1 MAFTKINAAGIGTTE
16 TVTVDG
22 LTVINN
28 GSFGGNLSVGG
39 TLTYEDVT
47 NVDSVG
53 LITARNGIVV
63 GSGITLSK
71 DGDIFTTGVTTT
83 GSLVS
88 SGAISGTTGTFTGD
102 VDIADKIVHTG
113 DTDTAIRFPSADTIT
128 AETGGSERLRIRSD
142 GNVGIGT
149 VSPTDPFHA
158 YHASDNFIGRFESG
172 DAGGGI
178 ILKDPTHSTSLITND
193 GNFTINVDNGSDVTG
208 ETIRFEISGSEKLR
222 IKSDGNVEIG
232 GGTHSRRLAVHDTTN
247 SVILIEGASNGTSNL
262 MFGDEDDEDVG
273 MLGYN
278 HASNYLAFTVNAA
291 ERVRID
297 SNGYL
302 IAKGDIRLRRT
313 ASDNGALYFGDT
325 NNNYIFGSDADDLI
339 TFATA
344 NTERLRITSAGDV
357 LIGKT
362 SGDHI
367 LDINASSDEIRLS
380 KASAS
385 DYTGIQLDRDASGN
399 AGGYF
404 GLAGA
409 ANHYITGSAQHDICV
424 RSEANLVFSAG
435 GGTEKVRINSSGY
448 VGVKRSTP
456 LANLHTTNNELAIG
470 ANPTG
475 AAAPNATYDGL
486 VVDGEDASILN
497 IRSSADGNI
506 SYGRVAFSDDVRS
519 RGYIDYRHRDGA
531 GGALE
536 YMNFAVAGSER
547 LRIASDGRTL
557 INTTA
562 VTNTNDTLT
571 VKRAAGSFTEMSM
584 TVDANTATGTHANA
598 FVFTKSKN
606 TYWNGLG
613 FQSSHGH
620 IGAIVGKRDS
630 AGGDADQEIRI
641 EIGGTGINASE
652 EKTWN
657 FKNNGNLD
665 ISGGHLKLANGY
677 GIDFSASGNFGT
689 MNSEILDDY
698 EEGYWTPTI
707 GGHVSDG
714 SSSYGYQL
722 GSYVR
727 IGGILH
733 LNWYINWTST
743 SASGQFRIYGL
754 PYAAATTYGT
764 NYNITPG
771 SMMFNEI
778 ISAHQYGQMVP
789 YMSNGA
795 NQIVFYSSYHT
806 SGWNIL
812 SHDSYTA
819 NGGDMI
825 CSITYRVA

>member
-1 MAFTKINAAGIGTTE
+1 MGIQINGNTDNISA
-16 TVTVDG
+16 VDGG
-22 LTVINN
+22 LTVSDLELNQ
-28 GSFGGNLSVGG
+28 
-39 TLTYEDVT
+39 
-47 NVDSVG
+47 
-53 LITARNGIVV
+53 
-63 GSGITLSK
+63 
-71 DGDIFTTGVTTT
+71 TGV
-83 GSLVS
+83 S
-88 SGAISGTTGTFTGD
+88 TFHSHLH
-102 VDIADKIVHTG
+102 VADQIIHLDDANSK
-113 DTDTAIRFPSADTIT
+113 IRFPAADTIT
-128 AETGGSERLRIRSD
+128 FET
-142 GNVGIGT
+142 
-149 VSPTDPFHA
+149 A
-158 YHASDNFIGRFESG
+158 
-172 DAGGGI
+172 
-178 ILKDPTHSTSLITND
+178 
-193 GNFTINVDNGSDVTG
+193 
-208 ETIRFEISGSEKLR
+208 GSEKLR
-222 IKSDGNVEIG
+222 ITSTGAINLTSENTTGWQLDAGDNSASYTVIDNHFPTTNRTLYINNETTHRSIAFWNKNGSDGYGFGLDNSGNFKVVYGSSE
-232 GGTHSRRLAVHDTTN
+232 RL
-247 SVILIEGASNGTSNL
+247 
-262 MFGDEDDEDVG
+262 
-273 MLGYN
+273 
-278 HASNYLAFTVNAA
+278 
-291 ERVRID
+291 RID

-344 NTERLRITSAGDV
+344 NTERLRIDSSGRV

-367 LDINASSDEIRLS
+367 LDINASSDEIRLT
-380 KASAS
+380 KASLS

-547 LRIASDGRTL
+547 LRITSSGDFGIGTDSPDRKLDVSGTGNVYGKFQSTDTTGAGIEVKDSSQNWLIQADGAGANSSL
-557 INTTA
+557 AFYDKANTTYR
-562 VTNTNDTLT
+562 VHMKD
-571 VKRAAGSFTEMSM
+571 
-584 TVDANTATGTHANA
+584 
-598 FVFTKSKN
+598 
-606 TYWNGLG
+606 
-613 FQSSHGH
+613 
-620 IGAIVGKRDS
+620 
-630 AGGDADQEIRI
+630 
-641 EIGGTGINASE
+641 
-652 EKTWN
+652 
-657 FKNNGNLD
+657 NGNLQIVD
-665 ISGGHLKLANGY
+665 GDLVLASGHGIS
-677 GIDFSASGNFGT
+677 FSASGNFGT

-707 GGHVSDG
+707 GGHISNG
-714 SSSYGYQL
+714 SSTYGNQK

-771 SMMFNEI
+771 SMMFNNI
-778 ISAHQYGQMVP
+778 NVSYQYGQMVP

>member
-1 MAFTKINAAGIGTTE
+1 MGIQINGNTDNISATDG
-16 TVTVDG
+16 G
-22 LTVINN
+22 LTVSDLELNQ
-28 GSFGGNLSVGG
+28 
-39 TLTYEDVT
+39 
-47 NVDSVG
+47 
-53 LITARNGIVV
+53 
-63 GSGITLSK
+63 
-71 DGDIFTTGVTTT
+71 TGV
-83 GSLVS
+83 S
-88 SGAISGTTGTFTGD
+88 TFHSHLH
-102 VDIADKIVHTG
+102 VADQIIHLDDANSK
-113 DTDTAIRFPSADTIT
+113 IRFPAADTIT
-128 AETGGSERLRIRSD
+128 FET
-142 GNVGIGT
+142 
-149 VSPTDPFHA
+149 A
-158 YHASDNFIGRFESG
+158 
-172 DAGGGI
+172 
-178 ILKDPTHSTSLITND
+178 
-193 GNFTINVDNGSDVTG
+193 
-208 ETIRFEISGSEKLR
+208 GSEKLR
-222 IKSDGNVEIG
+222 ITSTGAINLTSENTTGWQLDAGDNSASYTVIDNHFPTTNRTLYINNETTHRSIAFWNKNGSDGYGFGLDNSGNFKVVYGSSE
-232 GGTHSRRLAVHDTTN
+232 RL
-247 SVILIEGASNGTSNL
+247 
-262 MFGDEDDEDVG
+262 
-273 MLGYN
+273 
-278 HASNYLAFTVNAA
+278 
-291 ERVRID
+291 RID

-714 SSSYGYQL
+714 SSTYGNQK

-771 SMMFNEI
+771 SMMFNNI
-778 ISAHQYGQMVP
+778 NVSYQYGQMVP

>member
-1 MAFTKINAAGIGTTE
+1 MGIQINGNTDNISATDG
-16 TVTVDG
+16 G
-22 LTVINN
+22 LTVSDLELNQ
-28 GSFGGNLSVGG
+28 
-39 TLTYEDVT
+39 
-47 NVDSVG
+47 
-53 LITARNGIVV
+53 
-63 GSGITLSK
+63 
-71 DGDIFTTGVTTT
+71 TGV
-83 GSLVS
+83 S
-88 SGAISGTTGTFTGD
+88 TFHSHLHVADQIIHLDD
-102 VDIADKIVHTG
+102 VNTK
-113 DTDTAIRFPSADTIT
+113 IRFPSADTIT
-128 AETGGSERLRIRSD
+128 FET
-142 GNVGIGT
+142 
-149 VSPTDPFHA
+149 A
-158 YHASDNFIGRFESG
+158 
-172 DAGGGI
+172 
-178 ILKDPTHSTSLITND
+178 
-193 GNFTINVDNGSDVTG
+193 
-208 ETIRFEISGSEKLR
+208 GSEKLR
-222 IKSDGNVEIG
+222 ITSTGAINLTSENTTGWQLDAGDNSASYTVIDNHFPTTNRTLYINNETTHRSIAFWNKNGSDGYGFGLDNSGNFKVVYGSSE
-232 GGTHSRRLAVHDTTN
+232 RL
-247 SVILIEGASNGTSNL
+247 
-262 MFGDEDDEDVG
+262 
-273 MLGYN
+273 
-278 HASNYLAFTVNAA
+278 
-291 ERVRID
+291 RID

-344 NTERLRITSAGDV
+344 NTERLRIDSSGRV

-362 SGDHI
+362 SGDLI
-367 LDINASSDEIRLS
+367 LDINASSDEIRLT
-380 KASAS
+380 KASLS

-547 LRIASDGRTL
+547 LRITSSGDFGIGTDSPDRKLDVSGTGNVYGKFQSTDTTGAGIEVKDSSQNWLIQADGAGANSSL
-557 INTTA
+557 AFYDKANTTYR
-562 VTNTNDTLT
+562 VHMKD
-571 VKRAAGSFTEMSM
+571 
-584 TVDANTATGTHANA
+584 
-598 FVFTKSKN
+598 
-606 TYWNGLG
+606 
-613 FQSSHGH
+613 
-620 IGAIVGKRDS
+620 
-630 AGGDADQEIRI
+630 
-641 EIGGTGINASE
+641 
-652 EKTWN
+652 
-657 FKNNGNLD
+657 NGNLQIVD
-665 ISGGHLKLANGY
+665 GDLVLASGHGIS
-677 GIDFSASGNFGT
+677 FSASGNFGT

-707 GGHVSDG
+707 GGHISNG
-714 SSSYGYQL
+714 SSTYGNQK

-771 SMMFNEI
+771 SMMFNNI
-778 ISAHQYGQMVP
+778 NVSYQYGQMVP

>member
-1 MAFTKINAAGIGTTE
+1 MGIQINGNTDNISATDG
-16 TVTVDG
+16 G
-22 LTVINN
+22 LTVSDLELNQ
-28 GSFGGNLSVGG
+28 
-39 TLTYEDVT
+39 
-47 NVDSVG
+47 
-53 LITARNGIVV
+53 
-63 GSGITLSK
+63 
-71 DGDIFTTGVTTT
+71 TGV
-83 GSLVS
+83 S
-88 SGAISGTTGTFTGD
+88 TFHSHLH
-102 VDIADKIVHTG
+102 VADQIIHLDDANSK
-113 DTDTAIRFPSADTIT
+113 IRFPAADTIT
-128 AETGGSERLRIRSD
+128 AETAGTER
-142 GNVGIGT
+142 
-149 VSPTDPFHA
+149 
-158 YHASDNFIGRFESG
+158 
-172 DAGGGI
+172 
-178 ILKDPTHSTSLITND
+178 
-193 GNFTINVDNGSDVTG
+193 
-208 ETIRFEISGSEKLR
+208 LR

-262 MFGDEDDEDVG
+262 MFGDENDEDVG

-714 SSSYGYQL
+714 SSTYGHQK

-771 SMMFNEI
+771 SMMFNNI
-778 ISAHQYGQMVP
+778 NVSYQYGQMVP

>member
-1 MAFTKINAAGIGTTE
+1 MTSEIRTNSLKSRAGLS
-16 TVTVDG
+16 TVTF
-22 LTVINN
+22 T
-28 GSFGGNLSVGG
+28 
-39 TLTYEDVT
+39 
-47 NVDSVG
+47 DSG
-53 LITARNGIVV
+53 PMF
-63 GSGITLSK
+63 SGITTFVDNSGFNLGTGSS
-71 DGDIFTTGVTTT
+71 IFTPASNTLTF
-83 GSLVS
+83 
-88 SGAISGTTGTFTGD
+88 GTN
-102 VDIADKIVHTG
+102 
-113 DTDTAIRFPSADTIT
+113 SN
-128 AETGGSERLRIRSD
+128 ERLRITSSGD
-142 GNVGIGT
+142 VGI
-149 VSPTDPFHA
+149 
-158 YHASDNFIGRFESG
+158 N
-172 DAGGGI
+172 
-178 ILKDPTHSTSLITND
+178 
-193 GNFTINVDNGSDVTG
+193 
-208 ETIRFEISGSEKLR
+208 
-222 IKSDGNVEIG
+222 
-232 GGTHSRRLAVHDTTN
+232 
-247 SVILIEGASNGTSNL
+247 TSNPTVKL
-262 MFGDEDDEDVG
+262 DISEDKVAFPSAAGSTLLRLRNSAGSATLSIDANAGNASAIQFGDTAAASQGAVI
-273 MLGYN
+273 YN
-278 HASNYLAFTVNAA
+278 HSSNHLQFNTSGG
-291 ERVRID
+291 EKVRID

-344 NTERLRITSAGDV
+344 NTERLRIDSSGRV

-367 LDINASSDEIRLS
+367 LDINASSDEIRLT
-380 KASAS
+380 KASLS

-547 LRIASDGRTL
+547 LRITSSGDFGIGTDSPDRKLDVSGTGNVYGKFQSTDTTGAGIEVKDSSQNWLIQADGAGANSSL
-557 INTTA
+557 AFYDKANTTYR
-562 VTNTNDTLT
+562 VHMKD
-571 VKRAAGSFTEMSM
+571 
-584 TVDANTATGTHANA
+584 
-598 FVFTKSKN
+598 
-606 TYWNGLG
+606 
-613 FQSSHGH
+613 
-620 IGAIVGKRDS
+620 
-630 AGGDADQEIRI
+630 
-641 EIGGTGINASE
+641 
-652 EKTWN
+652 
-657 FKNNGNLD
+657 NGNLQIVD
-665 ISGGHLKLANGY
+665 GDLVLASGHGIS
-677 GIDFSASGNFGT
+677 FSASGNFGT

-714 SSSYGYQL
+714 SSTYGNQK

-771 SMMFNEI
+771 SMMFNNI
-778 ISAHQYGQMVP
+778 NVSYQYGQMVP